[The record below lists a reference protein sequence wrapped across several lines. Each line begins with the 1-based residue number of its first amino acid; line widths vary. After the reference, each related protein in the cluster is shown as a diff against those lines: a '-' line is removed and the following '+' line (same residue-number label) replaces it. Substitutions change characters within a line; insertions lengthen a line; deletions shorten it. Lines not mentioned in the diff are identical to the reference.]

1 MSQELLSVSQAGKR
15 LGVSE
20 KYVHVLVTKQG
31 LVLQGNQFIA
41 QDVDKLAQLMNKLRQ
56 NGIATL
62 VDIVAANKSVN

>member
-1 MSQELLSVSQAGKR
+1 MSQELLSVSQAAKR

-20 KYVHVLVTKQG
+20 KYVHVLVTKQR

-62 VDIVAANKSVN
+62 GDIVAANKSVN